1 MMTNVR
7 HPWLLGL
14 AGLALCTLASDVGL
28 AQESSSAPLAQQL
41 VELMEQAQLQS
52 VAARDPADADRFVAA
67 LFFPG
72 QLLVMSARYEV
83 PVYLEEKLAD
93 KQYQELYIDLNSAS
107 IPESRVFI
115 TDSSANGLQ
124 AEQTQDS
131 RFDSYDG
138 SGRQVRFDG
147 DWGNQQMSQDDYMKI
162 FTTAD
167 TEYARML
174 QALLTEIR

>member
-1 MMTNVR
+1 MTNFR

-14 AGLALCTLASDVGL
+14 AGLTLWTLAPDVGL
-28 AQESSSAPLAQQL
+28 AQQSRSAPLAQQL
-41 VELMEQAQLQS
+41 VERMEQARLQS
-52 VAARDPADADRFVAA
+52 IAAKDPADADRFVAA

-83 PVYLEEKLAD
+83 PIYLEEKLAD
-93 KQYQELYIDLNSAS
+93 KQYREIYIDLNSAS

-115 TDSSANGLQ
+115 TDSAANGLQ
-124 AEQTQDS
+124 ALRTGDNA
-131 RFDSYDG
+131 FDSYDG

-147 DWGNQQMSQDDYMKI
+147 DWENQQMPQGDYMKL

-167 TEYARML
+167 NEYARML
-174 QALLTEIR
+174 RALLTEIR

>member
-1 MMTNVR
+1 MTDLR

-14 AGLALCTLASDVGL
+14 AGLMLCTLAPEVGL
-28 AQESSSAPLAQQL
+28 AQESRSAPLAQQL
-41 VELMEQAQLQS
+41 VELMERAQLQS
-52 VAARDPADADRFVAA
+52 VGAKDPADADRFVAA

-93 KQYQELYIDLNSAS
+93 KQYREVYIDLNSAS
-107 IPESRVFI
+107 IPESRVFV
-115 TDSSANGLQ
+115 TDAGANGLQ
-124 AEQTQDS
+124 ALRTSDNS
-131 RFDSYDG
+131 FDSYDG

-147 DWGNQQMSQDDYMKI
+147 DWENQQMSQDDYMKI

-167 TEYARML
+167 NEYARML
-174 QALLTEIR
+174 RALLMEIR

>member
-1 MMTNVR
+1 MTSFWR
-7 HPWLLGL
+7 LWLLGL
-14 AGLALCTLASDVGL
+14 AGLTLCTLAPDVGL
-28 AQESSSAPLAQQL
+28 AQESRSAPLAQQL

-52 VAARDPADADRFVAA
+52 IAAKDPADADRFVAA

-93 KQYQELYIDLNSAS
+93 KQYQEIYIDLNSAS
-107 IPESRVFI
+107 IPESRAFI

-124 AEQTQDS
+124 AQRTRDNP
-131 RFDSYDG
+131 FDSYDG

-147 DWGNQQMSQDDYMKI
+147 DWVNQQMSQDDYMKI
-162 FTTAD
+162 FTTTD
-167 TEYARML
+167 NEYARML

>member
-1 MMTNVR
+1 MTNFR

-14 AGLALCTLASDVGL
+14 AGLMLCTVAPDVGL
-28 AQESSSAPLAQQL
+28 AQESGSVPLAQQV

-52 VAARDPADADRFVAA
+52 VAAKDPADADRFVAA

-72 QLLVMSARYEV
+72 TLLVMSARYAV

-93 KQYQELYIDLNSAS
+93 KQYREVYIDLNSAS
-107 IPESRVFI
+107 IPESRVFV
-115 TDSSANGLQ
+115 TDSNANGLQ
-124 AEQTQDS
+124 ARRTGDNL
-131 RFDSYDG
+131 FDSYDG

-147 DWGNQQMSQDDYMKI
+147 DWANQQMSQDDYMKI

-167 TEYARML
+167 NVYARML
-174 QALLTEIR
+174 RALLTEIR